1 MGLGGWLMM
10 CAFPPV
16 IRAIKKG
23 SVPRLRIAL
32 FPPHGFGVAKAC
44 PESKRIMASLD
55 CRA

>member
-1 MGLGGWLMM
+1 VGLGGWLMM